1 MPILA
6 QSVSPIDWSIVA
18 VFLVGVVAFGLY
30 VSRKKG
36 RGGLRNREF
45 FLAGRNIPAWVAAV
59 SLVATSLS
67 AATFIGGP
75 AESFKGDL
83 TYLFFNNVAGTL
95 GGLLAAWWLIPA
107 AWKAGGETPYALL
120 EQRGGPMARRAAG
133 VTFLVGRLLASGAR
147 HMITG
152 TAFCYLAFGELRH
165 DQACMAI
172 AVCGVLGTLYAAKG
186 GVKAVIWT
194 DLVLFIVLLI
204 AIVACF
210 VVLRQ
215 RVPAEPAEVVRAMQ
229 DSGKLKLLDFSFNP
243 ASPYTVWATLAGVLF
258 FAAAYGA
265 DQDLAQRMLTTKSPA
280 SAARSLV
287 MGVLA
292 AIPLNAVFL
301 LLGVCLWVYY
311 RRPDLMGLA
320 QAEEVKEGAMV
331 FPQFIRDHLPVG
343 IKGLLMAGLAATSLG
358 ALASAI
364 AAMAASVCTD
374 LAPGKTWHPRWV
386 SVGVGLT
393 LTLVALGCYG
403 VFVADQGNSSLI
415 QFALAVM
422 TVAYTGLLGVFAC
435 VLFTKR
441 GTTASMV
448 WALAVGA
455 AVALALWFVP
465 VVPQDGG
472 WKRLAFPW
480 VMLLGSLAA
489 FAVCAAG
496 KRKEN
501 QIIFD
506 A

>member
-6 QSVSPIDWSIVA
+6 QSVSPLDWSIVA
-18 VFLVGVVAFGLY
+18 FFLAGVVAFGLW
-30 VSRKKG
+30 VSRKKAG
-36 RGGLRNREF
+36 AGQENKEF

-83 TYLFFNNVAGTL
+83 AYLFFNNLAGTL

-107 AWKAGGETPYALL
+107 AWQAGGETPYALL
-120 EQRGGPMARRAAG
+120 EQRGGGAARRAAG

-152 TAFCYLAFGELRH
+152 TAFCFLAFGELRH
-165 DQACMAI
+165 DQACLAI
-172 AVCGVLGTLYAAKG
+172 LVCGVLGTLYAAKG

-194 DLVLFIVLLI
+194 DLVLFITLLV
-204 AIVACF
+204 AIGACF
-210 VVLRQ
+210 VVLWQ
-215 RVPAEPAEVVRAMQ
+215 KVPAEPARVVAAMEE
-229 DSGKLKLLDFSFNP
+229 SGKLKLLDFSWDFAN
-243 ASPYTVWATLAGVLF
+243 PYTVWATLAGVLF
-258 FAAAYGA
+258 FTAAYGA

-301 LLGVCLWVYY
+301 VLGVCLWVYY
-311 RRPDLMGLA
+311 RRPDLMGVA
-320 QAEEVKEGAMV
+320 QTEEVKDGAMV
-331 FPQFIRDHLPVG
+331 FPQFIRDHLPMG

-364 AAMAASVCTD
+364 SAMAASVCTD
-374 LAPGKTWHPRWV
+374 LVPGRRWHPRWV
-386 SVGVGLT
+386 SVGVGLA

-403 VFVADQGNSSLI
+403 LFVADAGKSSLI

-435 VLFTKR
+435 VLLTQR
-441 GTTASMV
+441 GTTASIV
-448 WALAVGA
+448 AALTVGA
-455 AVALALWFVP
+455 GVALTLWFVP
-465 VVPQDGG
+465 VVPVGEE

-480 VMLLGSLAA
+480 VMLVGSAAA
-489 FAVCAAG
+489 FVVCAAG
-496 KRKEN
+496 KKRE
-501 QIIFD
+501 
-506 A
+506 